1 MIVHAALGKFTDRVH
16 RLSGRVASSLWLGL
30 FGLGPTRPLFGS
42 VFPVLCASGSASV
55 GLGLVFLRVASGS
68 ASAGS
73 ASCAFGS
80 ASIGLGSCVRLLW
93 LGLGWLG
100 LCFLA
105 AGSFRLA
112 ALLLLARLIG
122 LSGSLIGLSGF
133 LLAWLLIGLSGLL
146 IGLSGFLMCGP
157 L

>member
-1 MIVHAALGKFTDRVH
+1 MR
-16 RLSGRVASSLWLGL
+16 
-30 FGLGPTRPLFGS
+30 
-42 VFPVLCASGSASV
+42 
-55 GLGLVFLRVASGS
+55 
-68 ASAGS
+68 
-73 ASCAFGS
+73 
-80 ASIGLGSCVRLLW
+80 

-100 LCFLA
+100 LCVLA
-105 AGSFRLA
+105 AGFWLA

>member
-1 MIVHAALGKFTDRVH
+1 MR
-16 RLSGRVASSLWLGL
+16 
-30 FGLGPTRPLFGS
+30 
-42 VFPVLCASGSASV
+42 
-55 GLGLVFLRVASGS
+55 
-68 ASAGS
+68 
-73 ASCAFGS
+73 
-80 ASIGLGSCVRLLW
+80 

-105 AGSFRLA
+105 AGFFRLA